1 MRGTAAPVL
10 PRVAVGSPLA
20 SNPAGRLSPAGEG
33 MPSEGAAPFLEATG
47 LPPTGEGMPSEGAV
61 PLSDGTVAPA
71 AAAAAI
77 VLRKSRRRMLDRL
90 MADLFRDP
98 SAFSA
103 ILILSINAVTHNS
116 MH

>member
-1 MRGTAAPVL
+1 MRGTEAPVL
-10 PRVAVGSPLA
+10 PSVAVGRPLA
-20 SNPAGRLSPAGEG
+20 SNAAGGLSPEGTAPFLEATGLPPAGEG
-33 MPSEGAAPFLEATG
+33 MPSEGAAPPSAGATA
-47 LPPTGEGMPSEGAV
+47 PT
-61 PLSDGTVAPA
+61 